1 MNSSKSDIGLIGLAV
16 MGQNLA
22 LNIADHGFPISVY
35 NRTYS
40 KTENFLK
47 ENTHLGDKLKGF
59 GELEGFIS
67 SLEKPRK
74 IILMVQAG
82 TATDLVIESILPF
95 LDQEDVLIFSHPS
108 KLKMFQIHFHL
119 SIFCRDRAK

>member
-1 MNSSKSDIGLIGLAV
+1 MNTSPMNSSKSDIGLIGLAV

-22 LNIADHGFPISVY
+22 LNIADHGFPVSVY

-59 GELEGFIS
+59 AEIEGFIS
-67 SLEKPRK
+67 SLENTTS
-74 IILMVQAG
+74 LFG
-82 TATDLVIESILPF
+82 LYTYSSC
-95 LDQEDVLIFSHPS
+95 VLLCFIHDAY
-108 KLKMFQIHFHL
+108 MFVKDI
-119 SIFCRDRAK
+119 

>member
-1 MNSSKSDIGLIGLAV
+1 MNTSPMNSPKSDIGLIGLAV

-40 KTENFLK
+40 KTEGFLK
-47 ENTHLGDKLKGF
+47 ENTHLGEKLKGF
-59 GELEGFIS
+59 GEVEDFIS

-95 LDQEDVLIFSHPS
+95 LDQGDVLIDGGQRQ
-108 KLKMFQIHFHL
+108 MDGY
-119 SIFCRDRAK
+119 DRQGEAP